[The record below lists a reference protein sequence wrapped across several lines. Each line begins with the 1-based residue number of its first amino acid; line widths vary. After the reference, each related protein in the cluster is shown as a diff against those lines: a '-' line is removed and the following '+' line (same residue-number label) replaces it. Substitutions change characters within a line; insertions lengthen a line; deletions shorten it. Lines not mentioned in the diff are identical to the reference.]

1 MSKLKLEPAAISG
14 ALVAVINLLV
24 LFGVVTLTPDQ
35 IAAVN
40 AALVAVLAVFV
51 RNRVTP
57 VAKFDLGD
65 GTPYP

>member
-40 AALVAVLAVFV
+40 AALAAVLAVFV
-51 RNRVTP
+51 RSQVTP
-57 VAKFDLGD
+57 TAAL
-65 GTPYP
+65 PPA